1 MFLKIEDLAAKI
13 RLSDLRQIT
22 GQNDMVTLHA
32 MSYAEGIAKTYL
44 YKYDLKKLLEAQ
56 DDKRDDLLLSL
67 LSDIAIYEIV
77 AIAQPNI
84 DLTDRRE
91 RKAQAIAYLQQ
102 VKDGQITTGWPL
114 QLDDQSGT
122 TESPVENGGT
132 PSRGNYF

>member
-22 GQNDMVTLHA
+22 GQNDMVALHA

-44 YKYDLKKLLEAQ
+44 RKYDIIKLFESQ
-56 DDKRDDLLLSL
+56 DEQRDDLLMSL

-91 RKAQAIAYLQQ
+91 RKGQAIAYLQQ

-114 QLDDQSGT
+114 QPSDQSNI

>member
-22 GQNDMVTLHA
+22 GQNDMVALHA

-44 YKYDLKKLLEAQ
+44 HKYDLKKLFEAQ
-56 DDKRDDLLLSL
+56 DEQRDDLLLSL

-91 RKAQAIAYLQQ
+91 RKGQAIAYLQQ
-102 VKDGQITTGWPL
+102 VKDGQIATRWPL
-114 QLDDQSGT
+114 QPSDQSNI